1 MFSLKTGFTNE
12 RRFKLP
18 SMKAAS
24 LPITQWKCSE
34 GNQDIQG
41 LLVRELGMTPIL
53 SRILTSRHILTL
65 DDARKYLSPSLN
77 DLHNPFLMK
86 DMQKGVQRL
95 IKAIYRQERVC
106 VYGDYDADGI
116 TSVVILLKFLRDMGH
131 HVTYYIPD
139 RTHEGYGLNRA
150 AINKFKADDISLVV
164 TVDCGISDHE
174 QISYARSMGM
184 DVIVLDHH
192 EVPNTLPDAAAVI
205 NQNRTDCKFPFKRLA
220 AVGIVFNF
228 LIALRGA
235 LRKEGF
241 WANRKYPN
249 LREYLDLVALGTI
262 GDISPLIDENR
273 IFAKIGLELITE
285 GNRIGI
291 KALKEVCSVESQ
303 VIDSGK
309 ASFCL
314 IPRINAAGRIASAGE
329 AVQLLLTDDMDEARD
344 IANRL
349 ETYNRKRQSME
360 KAILAEI
367 LEEIDNSINPEEVG
381 SLVFASYKWHPGVI
395 GIVASRLVD
404 RYYRPAIL
412 ISLRDGIGKGSGRS
426 VSDFNIYQGLKKC
439 DSLLLSYGGHRYAAG
454 ISIREEDIQD
464 FKVLLEQVIREDM
477 DVSDFISQT
486 LIDAQC
492 DLQDINHELMSQV
505 GMLAPFGNHNPEPVL
520 CVRNVHVS
528 SQNIVGN
535 NHLLMRISRDGVS
548 HNSIWFSKGQ
558 YIHSL
563 SETAMDIAFTPQI
576 SYWNGA
582 SNIQLKLK
590 DMSHPAG

>member
-1 MFSLKTGFTNE
+1 
-12 RRFKLP
+12 
-18 SMKAAS
+18 MKVAG
-24 LPITQWKCSE
+24 LPITQWKLSE

-41 LLVRELGMTPIL
+41 LFVRELGLTPII
-53 SRILTSRHILTL
+53 SRILTSRHILTSE
-65 DDARKYLSPSLN
+65 DAQRYLFPSLN

-95 IKAIYRQERVC
+95 IKAIYTQEKVG

-131 HVTYYIPD
+131 PVVYYIPD
-139 RTHEGYGLNRA
+139 RIYEGYGLNRTS
-150 AINKFKADDISLVV
+150 INKLKADGITLII

-174 QISYARSMGM
+174 QISYAQSIGM
-184 DVIVLDHH
+184 DVIILDHH
-192 EVPNTLPDAAAVI
+192 EVPNTIPDAVAVI
-205 NQNRTDCKFPFKRLA
+205 NQNRKECNFPFKYLA

-241 WANRKYPN
+241 WTNRKYPN

-262 GDISPLIDENR
+262 GDISPLVDENR
-273 IFAKIGLELITE
+273 IFAKIGLDLITE
-285 GNRIGI
+285 GKRVGI
-291 KALKEVCSVESQ
+291 KALKEVCGIENQ

-344 IANRL
+344 VANKL
-349 ETYNRKRQSME
+349 EMYNRKRQSME
-360 KAILAEI
+360 KAILNEI
-367 LEEIDNSINPEEVG
+367 LEKIEETVKPEEMA

-426 VSDFNIYQGLKKC
+426 VADFNIYQGLKKC
-439 DSLLLSYGGHRYAAG
+439 DALLLSYGGHRYAAG
-454 ISIREEDIQD
+454 ISIREENIKE
-464 FKVLLEQVIREDM
+464 FTALLEQVIREDM
-477 DVSDFISQT
+477 DVTDFISQT
-486 LIDAQC
+486 VIDTQC
-492 DLQDINHELMSQV
+492 DLHDINHELMSQI
-505 GMLAPFGNHNPEPVL
+505 GMLAPFGSNNPEPVL
-520 CVRNVHVS
+520 CVRNIQVS
-528 SQNIVGN
+528 SQTVVGN
-535 NHLLMRISRDGVS
+535 NHLSMRISRDGVS

-563 SETAMDIAFTPQI
+563 SGTAMDIAFTPQI
-576 SYWNGA
+576 SHWNGI

-590 DMSHPAG
+590 DMSVPAN